1 MTITLCV
8 NNFNMNE
15 RLIMES
21 NKDYQRDDMIFEIVV
36 WLFVIA
42 VIFIDIKATF

>member
-1 MTITLCV
+1 MRV
-8 NNFNMNE
+8 NNFNIKE

-21 NKDYQRDDMIFEIVV
+21 NKDYQRDDMIFEMFV
-36 WLFVIA
+36 WLFVVA